1 MCQAKGNRTAGFISG
16 RENGKLEDDMK
27 SRCPICRK
35 VMDKAGLQSS
45 REGGFYPF
53 CCNRCRMLDLG
64 KWFDGD
70 YRIPVEVRPEEA
82 EEISKET
89 AKGESAA
96 SEQDKAK
103 ND

>member
-1 MCQAKGNRTAGFISG
+1 MKRKCPKCNKIMDEASLQA
-16 RENGKLEDDMK
+16 
-27 SRCPICRK
+27 
-35 VMDKAGLQSS
+35 S

-70 YRIPVEVRPEEA
+70 YRIPAEVRPEEA
-82 EEISKET
+82 EDISEET
-89 AKGESAA
+89 AKGENATPK
-96 SEQDKAK
+96 QDKTE

>member
-1 MCQAKGNRTAGFISG
+1 
-16 RENGKLEDDMK
+16 
-27 SRCPICRK
+27 
-35 VMDKAGLQSS
+35 
-45 REGGFYPF
+45 
-53 CCNRCRMLDLG
+53 MLDLG

-70 YRIPVEVRPEEA
+70 YRIPAEVKSEEA
-82 EEISKET
+82 EDISEET

>member
-1 MCQAKGNRTAGFISG
+1 
-16 RENGKLEDDMK
+16 MK
-27 SRCPICRK
+27 NRCPVCRK
-35 VMDKAGLQSS
+35 VMDKASWQNS

-82 EEISKET
+82 EDISEEP

-96 SEQDKAK
+96 SEPDKAE

>member
-16 RENGKLEDDMK
+16 RENGRLEDDMK
-27 SRCPICRK
+27 NRCPVCRK
-35 VMDKAGLQSS
+35 VMDKAGRQNS

-53 CCNRCRMLDLG
+53 CSNRCRMLDLG

-70 YRIPVEVRPEEA
+70 YRIPAEVRPEEA
-82 EEISKET
+82 ENISEET
-89 AKGESAA
+89 TKGESAA
-96 SEQDKAK
+96 SEQDKAE

>member
-1 MCQAKGNRTAGFISG
+1 
-16 RENGKLEDDMK
+16 MK
-27 SRCPICRK
+27 SRCPVCRK
-35 VMDKAGLQSS
+35 IMDEAGQQNS

-82 EEISKET
+82 EDISEETVKEENT
-89 AKGESAA
+89 ASQ
-96 SEQDKAK
+96 QDKAE

>member
-1 MCQAKGNRTAGFISG
+1 
-16 RENGKLEDDMK
+16 MK
-27 SRCPICRK
+27 NRCPICRK
-35 VMDKAGLQSS
+35 VMDKTSLQSS

-53 CCNRCRMLDLG
+53 CSNRCRMLDLG
-64 KWFDGD
+64 KWFDGN

-82 EEISKET
+82 QDISEET

-96 SEQDKAK
+96 SQRDKAE

>member
-1 MCQAKGNRTAGFISG
+1 MSSKIGKTAGFISG

-27 SRCPICRK
+27 SRCPVCRK
-35 VMDKAGLQSS
+35 VMDETTRQSS

-53 CCNRCRMLDLG
+53 CCNRCRMIDLG

-82 EEISKET
+82 EDISEET
-89 AKGESAA
+89 AKRES
-96 SEQDKAK
+96 SSPERDKAE

>member
-1 MCQAKGNRTAGFISG
+1 MI
-16 RENGKLEDDMK
+16 
-27 SRCPICRK
+27 
-35 VMDKAGLQSS
+35 
-45 REGGFYPF
+45 
-53 CCNRCRMLDLG
+53 DLG

-82 EEISKET
+82 EDIGEET

-96 SEQDKAK
+96 SQQDKAE